1 MIKNKDPNTIH
12 IKVKK
17 FYTVVLT
24 FVVSAFSMSLPAQT
38 AGNAPDGMYTIA
50 DVKVTGNSLYDADI
64 IMHETGL
71 IVGTQI
77 RIPGEQVSAAV
88 RRLWGHGVF
97 DNVEV
102 YVDHIEGDN
111 VYLEISVKERTPI
124 TRIRYEGVSRTMQ
137 EDLIKDLNMTVNQKV
152 SEDLIQSVKNYIK
165 KRHVKRGF
173 LSADVKV
180 EVMEDSLRKD
190 GGAFVKVVLDKG
202 ERVRI
207 NSINFSGNEVLSGD
221 KLRKSMKET
230 KQIKHLNIFKQS
242 KMVEDDY
249 EEDLKKIVE
258 KYKSLGYRDARIV
271 SDTITWNKGDNTLDI
286 DIHVDEGNKYHY
298 RTIKFLGNSKFTTEQ
313 LQTILGVNEGD
324 VYNGELLAKRL
335 SGAKDGRDIQSLYMD
350 NGYLFAQI
358 MPVEVSAERDSI
370 DLEIRI
376 IEYDKAYINRIGV
389 KGNTRT
395 FDNIVYRE
403 LTTKPGDLF
412 SKTSIMQS
420 QQRIGALGFFDAENI
435 GIDPKPNPS
444 NMTVDID
451 YTVVEKNSSQIELQ
465 GGWGGGSFIG
475 TVGLSF
481 NNFSMKNL
489 FNKKAWKPLP
499 MGQGQ
504 TLSIRFQAAQ
514 GYTSYQLGFTEPWI
528 GGRRPLSIST
538 SFYYTKQEAYN
549 YYTNEKLKGSLNIY
563 GGGISLG
570 KRLNWPDN
578 YFVASVGVNYSRYD
592 WKDYNWGVYQENFNN
607 GISNNLNLA
616 LGISRRSA
624 GSNPVYPTYGS
635 DISLNVFLTP
645 PYSLFNGRDY
655 SDPKLTDVKRFEWL
669 EYYKFKA
676 KITWYNNIAAKLVLV
691 TNAEFGYMGMY
702 NHKVGL
708 GPFERF
714 LMGGSGMSQYQYYG
728 SEIISLRGYKD
739 NTIASS
745 KSAINEGDPI
755 YNKFT
760 VELRY
765 PVTLSQ
771 NTSIFGLIFA
781 EGGNTYADLKSY
793 NPFKLHRSAGAGV
806 RIFMPMF
813 GMLGFDFGYGFDP
826 MPGEKKG
833 WQFHFSLGQQMF

>member
-17 FYTVVLT
+17 IYTVVLT
-24 FVVSAFSMSLPAQT
+24 LVVSALSMSLPAQT
-38 AGNAPDGMYTIA
+38 IGNTPDGMYTIA

-97 DNVEV
+97 DNIEV
-102 YVDHIEGDN
+102 YVDHIDGDK
-111 VYLEISVKERTPI
+111 VYLEIEVKERTPI

-137 EDLIKDLNMTVNQKV
+137 DDLVKDLNMAPNQKV

-165 KRHVKRGF
+165 KRYVKRGF
-173 LSADVKV
+173 LSSEVKI
-180 EVMEDSLRKD
+180 EVMEDTLRKN

-207 NSINFSGNEVLSGD
+207 NSINFSGNEVLSND

-258 KYKSLGYRDARIV
+258 KYKSLGYRDARVV

-286 DIHVDEGNKYHY
+286 DIHIDEGNKYHY

-313 LQTILGVNEGD
+313 LQTILGVKEGD

-335 SGAKDGRDIQSLYMD
+335 SGSKDGRDIQSLYMD

-370 DLEIRI
+370 DLEVRI

-395 FDNIVYRE
+395 FDNIIYRE

-465 GGWGGGSFIG
+465 GG
-475 TVGLSF
+475 
-481 NNFSMKNL
+481 
-489 FNKKAWKPLP
+489 
-499 MGQGQ
+499 
-504 TLSIRFQAAQ
+504 
-514 GYTSYQLGFTEPWI
+514 
-528 GGRRPLSIST
+528 
-538 SFYYTKQEAYN
+538 
-549 YYTNEKLKGSLNIY
+549 
-563 GGGISLG
+563 
-570 KRLNWPDN
+570 
-578 YFVASVGVNYSRYD
+578 
-592 WKDYNWGVYQENFNN
+592 
-607 GISNNLNLA
+607 
-616 LGISRRSA
+616 
-624 GSNPVYPTYGS
+624 
-635 DISLNVFLTP
+635 
-645 PYSLFNGRDY
+645 
-655 SDPKLTDVKRFEWL
+655 
-669 EYYKFKA
+669 
-676 KITWYNNIAAKLVLV
+676 
-691 TNAEFGYMGMY
+691 
-702 NHKVGL
+702 
-708 GPFERF
+708 
-714 LMGGSGMSQYQYYG
+714 
-728 SEIISLRGYKD
+728 
-739 NTIASS
+739 
-745 KSAINEGDPI
+745 
-755 YNKFT
+755 
-760 VELRY
+760 
-765 PVTLSQ
+765 
-771 NTSIFGLIFA
+771 
-781 EGGNTYADLKSY
+781 
-793 NPFKLHRSAGAGV
+793 
-806 RIFMPMF
+806 
-813 GMLGFDFGYGFDP
+813 
-826 MPGEKKG
+826 
-833 WQFHFSLGQQMF
+833 